1 MKNIFFKTIL
11 FCLYG
16 LSCAPGA
23 IFPAAV
29 FPAGSRRQPNGK
41 IIRPK
46 NGQKS
51 LRFSFARSPE
61 TPYHMPAARSFPL
74 SFVNNHFRIVNV
86 FMHRLVMQIQ
96 QIFRAPLDIVNN
108 VNRQYRFFA
117 YGFVTAE
124 QRLNSA

>member
-1 MKNIFFKTIL
+1 MKNIFKTVL
-11 FCLYG
+11 FCFYG
-16 LSCAPGA
+16 LSCAPEPH
-23 IFPAAV
+23 FPCRLFPRPAAADSQTAKS
-29 FPAGSRRQPNGK
+29 FARRTGK
-41 IIRPK
+41 
-46 NGQKS
+46 KS

-108 VNRQYRFFA
+108 VNR
-117 YGFVTAE
+117 
-124 QRLNSA
+124 